1 MLLITSALNT
11 AECEPALIEACLTR
25 IADGDIEAMGP
36 LYEMTSSSI
45 FAYALS
51 LLRNRTEAEDILH
64 DTYLAINRAA
74 AGYRPQGKP
83 MAWIMTVVKNLS
95 ISRLRVLNRTAR
107 LEEEDWNSLLRVEDV
122 PSNLPVAEALKKLS
136 EDERQVVLLHA
147 VSGFKHRETASL
159 LGLPLGSVLS
169 LHSRAIKKLKKHL
182 QEGDEI

>member
-1 MLLITSALNT
+1 MLLILSALNT
-11 AECEPALIEACLTR
+11 AECEPSFIEACLSR

-36 LYEMTSSSI
+36 LYDMTSSSI
-45 FAYALS
+45 YAYALS

-74 AGYRPQGKP
+74 AGYRPHGKP
-83 MAWIMTVVKNLS
+83 MAWIMTVVRNLAV
-95 ISRLRVLNRTAR
+95 SRLRELKRTAR
-107 LEEEDWNSLLRVEDV
+107 LEEEDWNDLLRVEDV
-122 PSNLPVAEALKKLS
+122 PSSLPVAEALSKLS

-159 LGLPLGSVLS
+159 LDIPLGSVLS
-169 LHSRAIKKLKKHL
+169 LHSRALKKLRKYL

>member
-1 MLLITSALNT
+1 MLLIMSTLT
-11 AECEPALIEACLTR
+11 AAEYEPSLIEACLAR

-36 LYEMTSSSI
+36 LYDMTSSSI
-45 FAYALS
+45 YAYALS

-64 DTYLAINRAA
+64 DAYLAINRAA

-95 ISRLRVLNRTAR
+95 VSRLRVLNRTAR
-107 LEEEDWNSLLRVEDV
+107 LEEEDWNELLRVEDV
-122 PSNLPVAEALKKLS
+122 PSSLPVAEALKKLS

-147 VSGFKHRETASL
+147 VSGFKHRETAEL
-159 LGLPLGSVLS
+159 TGLPLGTVLS
-169 LHSRAIKKLKKHL
+169 LYSRALKKLRKYL